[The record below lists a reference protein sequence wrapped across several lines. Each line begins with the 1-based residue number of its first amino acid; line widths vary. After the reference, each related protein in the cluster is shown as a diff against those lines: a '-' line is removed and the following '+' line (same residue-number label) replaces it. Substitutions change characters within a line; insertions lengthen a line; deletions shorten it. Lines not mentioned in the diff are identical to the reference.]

1 MERFATRFGTHLV
14 RSFGEQLVGGVLAVL
29 ILVFQ
34 LRYGLIRKAEAQGAW
49 WSIIWPYLIL
59 AGLLILWC
67 AIKTWWELR
76 QEDSAKARETREF
89 AKAQAAL
96 LWTFEAQARELLL
109 ALERV
114 WHHWHNAGEVL
125 LHPLDENTTKS
136 SESGNLQLE
145 LRDFK
150 LTYGKHL
157 QRIARDVPT
166 FTSRALVEGYPSSR
180 EYIDVLYDLREHREK
195 LDSTALEL
203 YQSGKP
209 LGN

>member
-1 MERFATRFGTHLV
+1 MGRFPARFGTHLV

-59 AGLLILWC
+59 AGLLVLSC

-76 QEDSAKARETREF
+76 QEDSAKAREAREYS
-89 AKAQAAL
+89 KAQAAL
-96 LWTFEAQARELLL
+96 LWTFEAQAAELLL
-109 ALERV
+109 ALERA

-125 LHPLDENTTKS
+125 LHPLDENTAKS
-136 SESGNLQLE
+136 SESVDLQLE

-157 QRIARDVPT
+157 QRIALDVSA

-180 EYIDVLYDLREHREK
+180 EYIEVLYDLREHREK

-209 LGN
+209 LGD

>member
-1 MERFATRFGTHLV
+1 MERFATRFGAHLL
-14 RSFGEQLVGGVLAVL
+14 RSFREQIVGGVLAVL

-34 LRYGLIRKAEAQGAW
+34 LQYGLIRKAEEQGAW
-49 WSIIWPYLIL
+49 WSITWPYLIL
-59 AGLLILWC
+59 AALLILWC

-76 QEDSAKARETREF
+76 QEDSAKARETREY

-96 LWTFEAQARELLL
+96 LWTFEAQATELLL
-109 ALERV
+109 ALERL

-125 LHPLDENTTKS
+125 LHPLDVNEAKS
-136 SESGNLQLE
+136 SEAGDLQLE

-157 QRIARDVPT
+157 QRIALDVPA

-180 EYIDVLYDLREHREK
+180 EYIEVLYDLREHQEK
-195 LDSTALEL
+195 LNSTALEL

-209 LGN
+209 LGD